1 MIFIQY
7 TEKLFV
13 KPSML
18 VELKKHTYNP
28 MLKLFYL
35 VISFTKCITEKR
47 LKVASVNG
55 NYKEFF

>member
-18 VELKKHTYNP
+18 VELKQHTYNK
-28 MLKLFYL
+28 MLKLFYS
-35 VISFTKCITEKR
+35 VISF
-47 LKVASVNG
+47 
-55 NYKEFF
+55 

>member
-18 VELKKHTYNP
+18 VELKKHTYNK
-28 MLKLFYL
+28 MLKLFL
-35 VISFTKCITEKR
+35 F
-47 LKVASVNG
+47 LPNASQR
-55 NYKEFF
+55 KDWK

>member
-13 KPSML
+13 KPAML

-35 VISFTKCITEKR
+35 VISFYQMHHREKVESSICEWK
-47 LKVASVNG
+47 L
-55 NYKEFF
+55 